1 MTAEEEGEEEAG
13 FLDGVVTAIP
23 RVEMVRVSGTICCAE
38 YQLQVKRKRGDSWF
52 VMRRYS
58 DFLRLYE
65 HLPSDLHAPIP
76 PKSWRSISFLSMTPE
91 FLEERRVA
99 LEVALRRLAISAVQ
113 SDVVV
118 QADLRAFLGFPP
130 CEGAGRLAGVDSH
143 VARYLIRVPVDL
155 ELSLPARAM
164 APVPLLPNLR
174 VAMWMLLSG
183 AAHKASIAEDREQY
197 AALVS
202 VTDEADWCRRG
213 GSAKDYSLA
222 ARALETIRS
231 DVNRTNVS
239 SSAERERM
247 RRVLRAFALKEPR
260 TAYCQQGMNSV
271 ALFLLRTAGGRED
284 VAFWLLVSLATDVIR
299 GHWEQLSHIATAGTG
314 TVTIRMLLG
323 ERMPDLL
330 EHLDRNL
337 PPEVLLCDFMLSLGC
352 RSLPP
357 TTLWRCFDLIFSEG
371 GDALIYIAL
380 AVLHLA
386 EESLVVVQGAPAT
399 SEALA
404 NCTASMQDADRLIEI
419 ARSEMARG
427 VDQSGFG
434 TASVDGRPSPF
445 DVSAPFSRHR
455 PP

>member
-1 MTAEEEGEEEAG
+1 MAAEEEGEEEAG

-65 HLPSDLHAPIP
+65 HLPSDLHAPMP

-118 QADLRAFLGFPP
+118 QADVRAFLGFPP

-427 VDQSGFG
+427 VDQSGSG
-434 TASVDGRPSPF
+434 TASADGRPSPF